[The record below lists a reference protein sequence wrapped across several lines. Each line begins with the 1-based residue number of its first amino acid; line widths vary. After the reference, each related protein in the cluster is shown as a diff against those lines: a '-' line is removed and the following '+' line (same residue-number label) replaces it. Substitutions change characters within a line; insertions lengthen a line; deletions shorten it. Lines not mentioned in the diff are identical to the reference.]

1 MQRAST
7 CIHLVA
13 EEETE
18 TEIEKEIYQETE
30 PGLRLNVQ
38 RAGYADKLELG
49 GESPLTMRHG
59 HWRSSNILWA
69 LDHKASRK
77 IGIWRRVAADNALRT
92 AGGHS
97 ISFGPLDRNCVGYIE

>member
-7 CIHLVA
+7 CIHLEA
-13 EEETE
+13 EEE

-38 RAGYADKLELG
+38 RAGYAAKLEFD

-69 LDHKASRK
+69 PR
-77 IGIWRRVAADNALRT
+77 
-92 AGGHS
+92 
-97 ISFGPLDRNCVGYIE
+97 P

>member
-13 EEETE
+13 EEE

-38 RAGYADKLELG
+38 RAGYADKFQFVG
-49 GESPLTMRHG
+49 MPPRAMR
-59 HWRSSNILWA
+59 A
-69 LDHKASRK
+69 FA
-77 IGIWRRVAADNALRT
+77 RVVVFP
-92 AGGHS
+92 
-97 ISFGPLDRNCVGYIE
+97 SFGHARFVFAVVVYSI

>member
-1 MQRAST
+1 MHPT

-18 TEIEKEIYQETE
+18 TEIEKEIYRETE

-49 GESPLTMRHG
+49 GESPLTMRYG
-59 HWRSSNILWA
+59 L
-69 LDHKASRK
+69 
-77 IGIWRRVAADNALRT
+77 RVDIP
-92 AGGHS
+92 HP
-97 ISFGPLDRNCVGYIE
+97 FGPSTGTA